1 MPTYRGTR
9 LDLVAVDGAVDAGV
23 EVGGLVVREPSLVD
37 VVGIDVGG
45 TCVFSVQGDATSEK
59 IKHRIPK

>member
-1 MPTYRGTR
+1 MPPYRGTR

-45 TCVFSVQGDATSEK
+45 TCVFPVQRDASEEDE
-59 IKHRIPK
+59 KHRIPK